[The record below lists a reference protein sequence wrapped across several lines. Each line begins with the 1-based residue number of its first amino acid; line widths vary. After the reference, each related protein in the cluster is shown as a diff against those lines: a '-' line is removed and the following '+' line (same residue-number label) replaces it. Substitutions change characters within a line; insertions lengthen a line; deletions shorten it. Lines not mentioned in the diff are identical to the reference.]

1 MKIKHLKYYTALVF
15 ILLIITISGFGQD
28 SKSQM
33 PKSRILFIFDGS
45 QSMEGY
51 WEEERKIKIARD
63 YLIQMIDSLDGIG
76 NVEMGLRV
84 YGHQYEVPPQRCDDT
99 KLEVPFSKNNGDQ
112 LKHTLRYIRPK
123 GTTPIAHSLK
133 KAENDFSDC
142 EECRNVIVL
151 ITDGKEACEGDP
163 CEVSKE
169 LQKKGIALKPFIIGI
184 GLDPNFKKT
193 FECIG
198 HFYNTPNKEKFRQ
211 ALDVVITKI
220 LNNTTAQVN
229 LLDTYGKPTESNV
242 GMTFHHRAS
251 GKIKYNFI
259 HTLNFMGN
267 PDTLTM
273 DPLPV
278 YDLIVHT
285 LPKIK
290 KDSIKLTVG
299 KHNMI
304 GVNAAQGSL
313 KFTSDINSSRYRNL
327 QCIVRKDGSHKTL
340 NVQKIDKKEKY
351 LTGKYDLEILTLP
364 TIEIEDVEIEQS
376 HTTKIEIPKPG
387 MLNILLSTSGY
398 GYLFEKK
405 KSGKLSRIYNLNSIE
420 EKKSLIL
427 QPGNYE
433 ITFRPKNMKKTMYTT
448 RKTFEIKSGS
458 SKTIKLY

>member
-1 MKIKHLKYYTALVF
+1 MRIKHLKYYPLLVF
-15 ILLIITISGFGQD
+15 IIFTISGFGQD
-28 SKSQM
+28 KKAQI

-51 WEEERKIKIARD
+51 WEEERKVKIARD
-63 YLIQMIDSLDGIG
+63 YLIQLVDSLDGIG

-84 YGHQYEVPPQRCDDT
+84 YGHQFEVPPQRCDDS
-99 KLEVPFSKNNGDQ
+99 KLEVPFSENNSDQ
-112 LKHTLRYIRPK
+112 IKHTLRYIRPK
-123 GTTPIAHSLK
+123 GTTPIAYSLEQ
-133 KAENDFSDC
+133 AEKDFPDC
-142 EECRNVIVL
+142 KDCRNIIIL

-163 CEVSKE
+163 CVVSKK
-169 LQKKGIALKPFIIGI
+169 LQKKGIVLKPFIIGI
-184 GLDPNFKKT
+184 GLDPNFRET
-193 FECIG
+193 FECVG
-198 HFYNTPNKEKFRQ
+198 HFYNTPNKEKFKQ

-229 LLDTYGKPTESNV
+229 LLDTYGQPTESNV
-242 GMTFHHRAS
+242 GMTFYHHLS

-259 HTLNFMGN
+259 HTLNYMGN

-278 YDLIVHT
+278 YNLTIHT
-285 LPKIK
+285 MPKVK

-304 GVNAAQGSL
+304 GIRAPQGSL
-313 KFTSDINSSRYRNL
+313 KFTSDNSSRYRNL
-327 QCIVRKDGSHKTL
+327 KCIVRKDERHKTL
-340 NVQKIDKKEKY
+340 NVQKIDEKEKY

-364 TIEIEDVEIEQS
+364 TLEIDDVEIEQS

-387 MLNILLSTSGY
+387 MLNILLSTTGY

-427 QPGNYE
+427 QPGKYE
-433 ITFRPKNMKKTMYTT
+433 MTFRPKNMKKTMYTT
-448 RKTFEIKSGS
+448 RKIFEIKSGS
-458 SKTIKLY
+458 SKTIRLY

>member
-1 MKIKHLKYYTALVF
+1 MRIKHLKYYTVLVF
-15 ILLIITISGFGQD
+15 ILLFTISGFGQD
-28 SKSQM
+28 KKSQI

-51 WEEERKIKIARD
+51 WEEERKVKIARD
-63 YLIQMIDSLDGIG
+63 YLIQLVDSLDGVG

-84 YGHQYEVPPQRCDDT
+84 YGHQFEVPPQRCDDS
-99 KLEVPFSKNNGDQ
+99 KLEVPFSENNGNQ
-112 LKHTLRYIRPK
+112 IKHTLRYIRPK
-123 GTTPIAHSLK
+123 GTTPIAYSLEQAAK
-133 KAENDFSDC
+133 DFPEC
-142 EECRNVIVL
+142 EECRNIIIL

-163 CEVSKE
+163 CEVSKK
-169 LQKKGIALKPFIIGI
+169 LQKKGIVLKPFIIGI
-184 GLDPNFKKT
+184 GLDPNFKET
-193 FECIG
+193 FECVG
-198 HFYNTPNKEKFRQ
+198 HFYNTPNKEKFKQ
-211 ALDVVITKI
+211 ALEVVITKI

-229 LLDTYGKPTESNV
+229 LLDAQGQPTESNV
-242 GMTFHHRAS
+242 GMTFYHHLS
-251 GKIKYNFI
+251 GNIKYNFI
-259 HTLNFMGN
+259 HTLNYMGN

-278 YDLIVHT
+278 YDLTIHT
-285 LPKIK
+285 IPKVR

-304 GVNAAQGSL
+304 GARTPQGSL
-313 KFTSDINSSRYRNL
+313 KFTTDNSSRYRNL
-327 QCIVRKDGSHKTL
+327 KCIVRKNGSHKTL
-340 NVQKIDKKEKY
+340 NVQEINKEEKY

-364 TIEIEDVEIEQS
+364 TLEIEDVEIEQS

-427 QPGNYE
+427 QPGKYE
-433 ITFRPKNMKKTMYTT
+433 ITFRPKNMKRTMYTT
-448 RKTFEIKSGS
+448 RKTFKIKSGS